1 MCMGKLWIMAFAA
14 QLSALSAL
22 ASSAATDISDP
33 AQFVRTLFA
42 SMAHATSNKPY
53 TPPDDIYS
61 PRLAA
66 LMALDRREAGGEVGR
81 LDFDIWTGAQD
92 WQLSNVKIRSVDV
105 ESTNDR
111 KIVMATFRNAGKP
124 HELHY
129 YFERG
134 KTGWQLD
141 DVRAAGAAAD
151 EQWTLSVVLKYGWAD
166 TPQ

>member
-1 MCMGKLWIMAFAA
+1 MRKVWMVAVIGLLSVLAA
-14 QLSALSAL
+14 PEGG
-22 ASSAATDISDP
+22 AATNIPDP
-33 AQFVRTLFA
+33 AAFVETLFA
-42 SMAHATSNKPY
+42 RMAHATANKPY
-53 TPPDDIYS
+53 TPPEDIYS

-66 LMALDRREAGGEVGR
+66 LTALDKREAGGEVGR

-105 ESTNDR
+105 ESTKDR
-111 KIVMATFRNAGKP
+111 KIVIATFKNAGKS

-141 DVRAAGAAAD
+141 DVRSVDAGAG